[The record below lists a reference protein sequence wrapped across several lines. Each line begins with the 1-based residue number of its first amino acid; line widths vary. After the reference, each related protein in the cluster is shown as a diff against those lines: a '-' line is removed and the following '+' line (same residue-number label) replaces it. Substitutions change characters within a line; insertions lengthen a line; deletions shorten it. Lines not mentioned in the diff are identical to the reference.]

1 MFQRLL
7 ITFCVLL
14 YAVGVPVL
22 EINDSHVF
30 NPNWTPHAKIHE
42 VWQLTTNSALG
53 VLSLWLIWKKS
64 SVMLGAIISLA
75 VTGGFL
81 FAFAIRDLYDGSM
94 KYLDGSEKTI
104 FDVNIGVAGFGLAIL
119 LLLLSIVLEY
129 RSQPAARS

>member
-129 RSQPAARS
+129 RSQRAARS

>member
-7 ITFCVLL
+7 ITFCILL

-129 RSQPAARS
+129 RSQRAARS